1 VTLNDYRAYVSHLL
15 DVSSEDGQDVTDE
28 AVAAVLAAHPDCLD
42 CVGRGPRASCT
53 RNNSLLWRT
62 DLEAKISIGR
72 VSGAV
77 RVHRSLPPRQRD
89 GEMVPEN
96 QVVAPHRDLTVRDER
111 IRRNL
116 DVSCGVGLEIGPLFS
131 PLVLRGEA
139 DIRYADI
146 QSAADLREHYKGD
159 PTVKLDDIV
168 DADYILIQGDGSVL
182 SVGEAAAAGAPFDW
196 ILASHVIEHIP
207 DLVAWFKD
215 LSSIMSPGARLSLVI
230 PDRRY
235 CFDALRPPTTVGDI
249 LLAHDNQDT
258 RPSAR
263 AVFDYFSSVVTV
275 STADL
280 WEGIVPDSSALIYTV
295 DQAAEMLE
303 RSRTGEYMDS
313 HVWLFTPAEFVDQMS
328 VLSQLDLL
336 DFTLLDII
344 PTAPGELEYYVTLER
359 LPKELAGDERKQ
371 KFSANLDD
379 LRAVVSVSANYCS
392 PRLGD
397 DTASPADALSHDASA
412 ASTSGGVDA
421 FPVSDRERNLLL
433 AKRSA
438 LGVVRKNLRRLQ
450 KR

>member
-1 VTLNDYRAYVSHLL
+1 VVPK
-15 DVSSEDGQDVTDE
+15 EQDF
-28 AVAAVLAAHPDCLD
+28 A
-42 CVGRGPRASCT
+42 PR
-53 RNNSLLWRT
+53 
-62 DLEAKISIGR
+62 
-72 VSGAV
+72 
-77 RVHRSLPPRQRD
+77 
-89 GEMVPEN
+89 
-96 QVVAPHRDLTVRDER
+96 RDLTLRDER
-111 IRRNL
+111 IRRNV

-139 DIRYADI
+139 DIRYVDI

-159 PTVKLDDIV
+159 PAVKLDDIV
-168 DADYILIQGDGSVL
+168 DADYILIQADGSVL

-207 DLVAWFKD
+207 DLVTWLRD

-249 LLAHDNQDT
+249 LLAHDNRDT

-280 WEGIVPDSSALIYTV
+280 WEGVVPDSSALIYTI
-295 DQAAEMLE
+295 DQAAGMLE
-303 RSRTGEYMDS
+303 RSRGGEYMDS
-313 HVWLFTPAEFVDQMS
+313 HVWLFTPAEFVEQMS
-328 VLSQLDLL
+328 VLSQLGLL
-336 DFTLLDII
+336 DFVLINII
-344 PTAPGELEYYVTLER
+344 PTAPGELEYYVTLEH
-359 LPKELAGDERKQ
+359 LPTGIGEDERKR

-379 LRAVVSVSANYCS
+379 LRAAVSAS
-392 PRLGD
+392 GAD
-397 DTASPADALSHDASA
+397 DGPSLVDGAPPSTDAVTNNSAPEIAS
-412 ASTSGGVDA
+412 VDVDT
-421 FPVSDRERNLLL
+421 FSVSDRERKLLL

-438 LGVVRKNLRRLQ
+438 LGVVRRSLRRLH

>member
-1 VTLNDYRAYVSHLL
+1 VVLK
-15 DVSSEDGQDVTDE
+15 EQG
-28 AVAAVLAAHPDCLD
+28 VAA
-42 CVGRGPRASCT
+42 S
-53 RNNSLLWRT
+53 
-62 DLEAKISIGR
+62 
-72 VSGAV
+72 
-77 RVHRSLPPRQRD
+77 
-89 GEMVPEN
+89 
-96 QVVAPHRDLTVRDER
+96 RDLTVRDER

-139 DIRYADI
+139 DIRYVDI

-159 PTVKLDDIV
+159 PAVKLDDIV
-168 DADYILIQGDGSVL
+168 DADYILIQADGSVL

-249 LLAHDNQDT
+249 LLAHDNCDT

-275 STADL
+275 STGDL
-280 WEGIVPDSSALIYTV
+280 WEGVVPDSSALIYTI

-303 RSRTGEYMDS
+303 RSRGGEYMDS

-328 VLSQLDLL
+328 VLSQLGLL
-336 DFTLLDII
+336 DFVLIDII

-359 LPKELAGDERKQ
+359 LPNDLSGDERKQ
-371 KFSANLDD
+371 KFSSNLHD
-379 LRAVVSVSANYCS
+379 LRVAVAATA
-392 PRLGD
+392 GD
-397 DTASPADALSHDASA
+397 DVPSSVDDAIPATEAVTNN
-412 ASTSGGVDA
+412 STDVIVSIDVDA
-421 FPVSDRERNLLL
+421 FPVSERERKLLL

-438 LGVVRKNLRRLQ
+438 LGVVRKNLRRLH
-450 KR
+450 KG